1 MSRLDDVADSSETLA
16 HFLKCCLFSVMKS
29 AAHCSLRWTQICLMV
44 VLAGS
49 HTHSVSIYPEKFT
62 NFHRLSHLARC
73 RQSQCVWLDKKL
85 EVIFDCELTGK
96 LPPWGLCGSEAEINQ
111 VISLYKKCLC
121 SPLFD
126 WTLYCRI
133 IPSFPVLDLDYFNQ
147 EDPWPG
153 GPRVSC

>member
-29 AAHCSLRWTQICLMV
+29 AAHRSLRWTQICLMV

-96 LPPWGLCGSEAEINQ
+96 LPPLGPVWIWGWD
-111 VISLYKKCLC
+111 K
-121 SPLFD
+121 
-126 WTLYCRI
+126 
-133 IPSFPVLDLDYFNQ
+133 PSHIFIQKMFMFSTFWLDPVLQDYPEF
-147 EDPWPG
+147 PSSR
-153 GPRVSC
+153 PRLL